1 MLQNYH
7 HTTDAT
13 TNSIERIDFHYQMAF
28 ANAAEARVA
37 AHLADRVDAL
47 RHERRAETHASRG
60 RGCLAARV
68 SSADDDDAE
77 VRRSTGEWGLAVV
90 ARER

>member
-47 RHERRAETHASRG
+47 RYERSAKTHASRG
-60 RGCLAARV
+60 RLAARV
-68 SSADDDDAE
+68 PSADDDDAE
-77 VRRSTGEWGLAVV
+77 VRRRSGEWGLAAV